1 MSSKS
6 VIISFILSTL
16 LTLTGS
22 FNMAQ
27 AQEYHTLPNGLQV
40 IIDQDSRFPLVSMRL
55 YIRAGSAGEKP
66 GEEGI
71 SHFLE
76 HMFFKGTEKR
86 APGQVARDI
95 EEVGGYLNAG
105 TSFDYTVYTIELPA
119 HQWELGL
126 EVLEDMIFGSTFD
139 PKELNQ
145 EKSVVLAEIQR
156 SFDNPG
162 SRVFKSMQSMLFGN
176 TPYEHPI
183 LGFEETVQSFDR
195 EDLKNYI
202 NRLYQPKSMVL
213 SVSGDLDQND
223 FLKEASRL
231 FGSLENRDVS
241 YLPSPLNISFKQKD
255 FQQRVNVEDGPWRKA
270 YMAMAVPAPEINSP
284 LTPAFD
290 ILAYLLGGDKTSHLY
305 NKFKYDLDMVDQIS
319 AQALSLERTGML
331 YFYVQIDPDEVEKF
345 WELFLDEIDSLNAE
359 NFSSEQINRA
369 VTNIEESFLRSRETL
384 GGKASRLGFY
394 QLFEKDPRAEEK
406 YLHSLRRVTRQDL
419 QDIIDNHLI
428 PANMAV
434 TSLIPGE
441 TEPSRDMLVNALKKY
456 PLPEQQEAKQEQLA
470 DTRTEIIDLGH
481 GRTLVLIPDD
491 HLPHT
496 SINIAWPGGNSL
508 ISSDEQGLA
517 ELSAKTLVRET
528 EHRTFEQIQKFLKD
542 RASSIN
548 ASAGRDS
555 FTLSSRFPVKY
566 SHDIM
571 ELVAEIINK
580 PGFTPNELQRAASEQ
595 VSEIKQQEDRP
606 LGYAFRHLF
615 PFLFSSGSYGYLQ
628 LGKEDFLE
636 QVKPEAV
643 KSFWEMQKSMPLV
656 ISICGQIDQE
666 ALDQLVASITESE
679 PAEVVSEA
687 EFTWSREKTKDLV
700 LKDRNQA
707 HIFMIFP
714 IPGKNDQDTPGL
726 NVMNKVLAGQ
736 GGILFRELRDRQG
749 LAYSVTSLLWQSTET
764 GFLALYIGTYED
776 KVDEAIQGF
785 EKVIDELKIDTLNP
799 DDIQRASN
807 LIYGEYHRG
816 RQTISSRSS
825 EASALLVQGL
835 DLEYNYK
842 MTELTRDVTS
852 EQIQSIARK
861 YFTSESSYLMRIL
874 PQ

>member
-1 MSSKS
+1 MLSKS
-6 VIISFILSTL
+6 VILSLILSTL
-16 LTLTGS
+16 FIFTGLP
-22 FNMAQ
+22 NMAQ

-55 YIRAGSAGEKP
+55 YIRAGSAAERP

-86 APGQVARDI
+86 GPGQVARDI

-119 HQWELGL
+119 HQWKLGL

-156 SFDNPG
+156 SLDNPG
-162 SRVFKSMQSMLFGN
+162 SRVFKSMQSMLFKD
-176 TPYEHPI
+176 TPYQHPI
-183 LGFEETVQSFDR
+183 LGSEETVQNFDR
-195 EDLKNYI
+195 SDLKNYI
-202 NRLYQPKSMVL
+202 KRLYHPKSMVL
-213 SVSGDLDQND
+213 AVSGDLDQQD
-223 FLKEASRL
+223 FLEEASTL
-231 FGSLENRDVS
+231 FGNLANSGVS
-241 YLPSPLNISFKQKD
+241 SLPSPLNISLKQKD
-255 FQQRVNVEDGPWRKA
+255 FNERVNVEAGPWKKT

-290 ILAYLLGGDKTSHLY
+290 VLAYLLGGDRTSHLY
-305 NKFKYDLDMVDQIS
+305 SKFKYDLEMVDQIS
-319 AQALSLERTGML
+319 AQTLSLERTGML
-331 YFYVQIDPDEVEKF
+331 YFYVQLDPDEVEQF
-345 WELFLDEIDSLNAE
+345 WEMFLQEIHSLSVE

-394 QLFEKDPRAEEK
+394 QLFEKDHRAEEK
-406 YLHSLRRVTRQDL
+406 YLHSLRRVSRQDL
-419 QDIIDNHLI
+419 QEIIDNHLI

-434 TSLIPGE
+434 TSLIPGD
-441 TEPSRDMLVNALKKY
+441 TEPCRDTLITAMKEY
-456 PLPEQQEAKQEQLA
+456 PLPEQNEEQQERLT
-470 DTRTEIIDLGH
+470 DTRKEIIDLGH
-481 GRTLVLIPDD
+481 GRTLVLMPDD

-496 SINIAWPGGNSL
+496 SISIAWPGGNSL
-508 ISSDEQGLA
+508 ISSDEQGLP
-517 ELSAKTLVRET
+517 ELSAKSLIRET
-528 EHRTFEQIQKFLKD
+528 EHRNFEQIQKFLKD

-548 ASAGRDS
+548 ASAGRQS
-555 FTLSSRFPVKY
+555 FTLTSRFPVKY
-566 SHDIM
+566 SQDVM
-571 ELVAEIINK
+571 ELAAEIINQ
-580 PGFTPNELQRAASEQ
+580 PEFSTRELQKAVSEQ
-595 VSEIKQQEDRP
+595 ISEIKQQEDRP

-628 LGKEDFLE
+628 LGQEDFLE
-636 QVKPEAV
+636 QVKTEEV
-643 KSFWEMQKSMPLV
+643 KSFWEMQKSMPFV
-656 ISICGQIDQE
+656 ISVCGQIDRE
-666 ALDQLVASITESE
+666 SLDQLVESLTEHE
-679 PAEVVSEA
+679 PVEMVHGAEIK
-687 EFTWSREKTKDLV
+687 WSQERTKDV
-700 LKDRNQA
+700 FLKDRNQA
-707 HIFMIFP
+707 HILMIFP
-714 IPGKNDQDTPGL
+714 IPGKLDPDTPGL

-749 LAYSVTSLLWQSTET
+749 LAYSVTSLLWQTPET
-764 GFLALYIGTYED
+764 GFLALYIGTYAD
-776 KVDEAIQGF
+776 KVDEAVQGF
-785 EKVIDELKIDTLNP
+785 EKVIDGLKADALNP

-825 EASALLVQGL
+825 EASSLLVQGL
-835 DLEYNYK
+835 DLEYNYE
-842 MTELTRDVTS
+842 MTESTRDVTS
-852 EQIQSIARK
+852 EQIQSMARK
-861 YFTSESSYLMRIL
+861 YLIPENSYILRIL